1 MFTRVFSE
9 IDLKAIKF
17 NIEQIKSLMP
27 KNMKLLIPVK
37 ADGYGHGSVRV
48 SQFIEKKKLAHM
60 LGVASLEE
68 AVELRNAGV
77 TMKIL
82 ILGHILP
89 KKEMYQ
95 TLIDYNLIQT
105 ISDFEIA
112 DKMSQFCLKKKKK
125 ISLHLKVD
133 TGMGRLGCSSSEAES
148 LAVKIN
154 DLKGIDLN
162 GLYTHLPVA
171 DEDYD
176 NVTDKQHEIFK
187 ALIENLKSRDINP
200 PYTHCSNSAGSVYFD
215 PSSFTMIRP
224 GIMTYGYRPSYDL
237 ASPIELKP
245 AMTLKSYIV
254 YTKKVK
260 TDTPI
265 SYGHTYKTESNSVI
279 ATVAVGYGDGYNRL
293 LSNKGQVLI
302 NNKTYPIVG
311 RVCMDL
317 LMVDLNSDWYDPG
330 EEVTLFGQEN
340 ITVNEVAQWT
350 NTIPYEVTCR
360 IAQRVPRIYHE

>member
-17 NIEQIKSLMP
+17 NIDQLRSLMP
-27 KNMKLLIPVK
+27 KGMKILIPVK
-37 ADGYGHGSVRV
+37 ADGYGHGSIRV
-48 SQFIEKKKLAHM
+48 SQYIEKKKLAHM

-89 KKEMYQ
+89 KTKMYQ
-95 TLIDYNLIQT
+95 TLIDYDLIQT
-105 ISDFEIA
+105 VSDFDIA
-112 DKMSQFCLKKKKK
+112 EKISNHCLKKKKT

-133 TGMGRLGCSSSEAES
+133 TGMGRLGCTLDVAEETAYS
-148 LAVKIN
+148 ISQ
-154 DLKGIDLN
+154 LKGVTLDGI
-162 GLYTHLPVA
+162 YTHLPVA

-176 NVTDKQHEIFK
+176 NFTQTQQQNFED
-187 ALIENLKSRDINP
+187 LINNLNERNVSFS
-200 PYTHCSNSAGSVYFD
+200 YTHCSNSAGAAYYD
-215 PSSFTMIRP
+215 QKSFNMIRP

-237 ASPIELKP
+237 PSPIELKP
-245 AMTLKSYIV
+245 AMTLKSYII

-260 TDTPI
+260 AQTPL
-265 SYGHTYKTESNSVI
+265 SYGHTYTTEKDTVI
-279 ATVAVGYGDGYNRL
+279 ATVAIGYGDGYNRL
-293 LSNKGQVLI
+293 LSNRGKVLI
-302 NNKTYPIVG
+302 NNKLYPIAG

-317 LMVDLNSDWYDPG
+317 LMVDLGDDWYEAG
-330 EEVTLFGQEN
+330 TEVTLFGKDL

-350 NTIPYEVTCR
+350 DTIPYEVTCR